1 MTLPIN
7 PRSLRTKLAD
17 WQDYDIAAC
26 YLAVALGIAPSD
38 HDFCGK
44 KWVFWSANP
53 IGDRLH
59 QMLLDLVELGVLEN
73 DDEECKFRWNPDF
86 DWEGYGSDAPTPDP

>member
-1 MTLPIN
+1 MTTPAG
-7 PRSLRTKLAD
+7 SLQLRNSLGN
-17 WQDYDIAAC
+17 WVDYDVAAC
-26 YLAVALGIAPSD
+26 HLAVSLGIVPSATG
-38 HDFCGK
+38 FCGK

-73 DDEECKFRWNPDF
+73 DEEECKFRWNPAF
-86 DWEGYGSDAPTPDP
+86 DWERYGSDAPAPDP